1 MIEESGSC
9 AHSSAALNR
18 IPEPNTMAEPFHK
31 FPHTPHLLW
40 LGDGAPREDKVLTPG
55 EVAAFLAGELII
67 EEKVDGANMGLSLGP
82 DGRVRAQSRGNYLA
96 PGRCHAQWNPLWPW
110 LAERRGHLEEALQ
123 GGLMLFGEW
132 CHARHT
138 VPYDALPDWFLGF
151 DIFEPATNRFW
162 SVDRRNAL
170 LAECGLVHIP
180 EVRRGRITLKQI
192 PPLLVQSAVGRV
204 PMEGLYF
211 RRERDGL
218 LEARAKVVSA
228 GFKQQIEEHWTRR
241 GVVPNLQIHTER

>member
-55 EVAAFLAGELII
+55 EAAAFLAGELII

-110 LAERRGHLEEALQ
+110 LAERRGQ
-123 GGLMLFGEW
+123 
-132 CHARHT
+132 
-138 VPYDALPDWFLGF
+138 
-151 DIFEPATNRFW
+151 
-162 SVDRRNAL
+162 
-170 LAECGLVHIP
+170 
-180 EVRRGRITLKQI
+180 
-192 PPLLVQSAVGRV
+192 
-204 PMEGLYF
+204 
-211 RRERDGL
+211 
-218 LEARAKVVSA
+218 LEARAKVASA

-241 GVVPNLQIHTER
+241 GVTPNQRLEVAA